1 MVALHNF
8 LQVYDVLFRIA
19 QGEQDLLFAF
29 DPQACLRLQNDGAS
43 ASFSADA
50 PHNSI
55 ALNSTVYKGVGV
67 SPFP

>member
-29 DPQACLRLQNDGAS
+29 DPQASIRLLNDGAS
-43 ASFSADA
+43 ASFS
-50 PHNSI
+50 S
-55 ALNSTVYKGVGV
+55 
-67 SPFP
+67 